1 MDVFADCYAYVL
13 LDVERIQ
20 WNSRIAILKMR
31 LEKISAEGFYDIYNE
46 PVIVYNRFDVEN
58 FVSFNS

>member
-1 MDVFADCYAYVL
+1 
-13 LDVERIQ
+13 
-20 WNSRIAILKMR
+20 MR